1 MKLGFALRS
10 SVFKVS
16 LIPRLVHLVE
26 DAGGDSVWFP
36 DVGGTFDVLDMCAIA
51 LGSTRQLR
59 VGTGILRAGEQEPA
73 SLTTRVR
80 TLDEASGGRFILGL
94 GAGHAH
100 GQSGIEGVVAL
111 AERLKADYPRERKLP
126 PVFFAALRGGMLR
139 AALASA
145 DGAILNFCP
154 PSHAKRLS
162 AGAVPGTFTVACY
175 IKLFFAESDAVAR
188 RMLAEEMVSY
198 DRFPPYHKMFEEA
211 GLADA
216 IATLEPNPG
225 KIPDELL
232 EVSLWNP
239 NEQEV
244 TQLITR
250 FSLAGV
256 TLPIIYPYISGDE
269 SYQLSIFRML
279 ASISTAS
286 GM

>member
-10 SVFKVS
+10 TVFHVS

-36 DVGGTFDVLDMCAIA
+36 DVGQTIDTLDLCAIA
-51 LGSTRQLR
+51 IGSTRELR
-59 VGTGILRAGEQEPA
+59 AGTGVLRAGEQEPA
-73 SLTTRVR
+73 SLITRVS

-100 GQSGIEGVVAL
+100 GRSGIEGVVSL
-111 AERLKADYPRERKLP
+111 AERLKADYPRERRPP

-154 PSHAKRLS
+154 PSHVKRLS
-162 AGAVPGTFTVACY
+162 VGAVPKTFTLACY
-175 IKLFFAESDAVAR
+175 IKLFFAESDVVAK
-188 RMLAEEMVSY
+188 RMLAEEMMSY
-198 DRFPPYHKMFEEA
+198 DSFPPYHKMFEEA
-211 GLADA
+211 GLARA
-216 IATLEPNPG
+216 IATLEPDSG

-239 NEQEV
+239 SEQEV
-244 TQLITR
+244 TQLIAR

-256 TLPIIYPYISGDE
+256 TLPILYPYISGDE
-269 SYQLSIFRML
+269 SYQLSVFRML
-279 ASISTAS
+279 ASISTS
-286 GM
+286 PGS